1 MKNKVKIT
9 ALTLALIVSMASIV
23 GCSNNSS
30 TRAEASVSSNSSIES
45 SIESS
50 IGESSVS
57 ESSAEISYE
66 ITSATESSVSS
77 NSSAVDPV
85 VEERSY
91 SDKEKTEFQDTKIPN
106 YKYYPASGEYYYLG
120 NESVVTI
127 QPIFSICPN
136 VNGST
141 IKEIIVP
148 ETVTKIPKGAFTG
161 CTNLEKLV
169 ILNPDCEIEDGKIL
183 PKADPNAKYNTYN
196 NKLIN
201 IYCYFRSDK
210 TIPKQRLFGLQG
222 CSKVFNALGSSY
234 TGKNFD
240 KCMARLSRG
249 IIRIRP
255 KIKAQLKLCFY
266 YARQKIDGI
275 YRFWYNVLAH
285 ESVYIVHTT

>member
-1 MKNKVKIT
+1 MKNNVKIT
-9 ALTLALIVSMASIV
+9 TLILALMVSMVSIV
-23 GCSNNSS
+23 GCSNNNS
-30 TRAEASVSSNSSIES
+30 TSTEASVSSNSSIES

-50 IGESSVS
+50 IGESSIS
-57 ESSAEISYE
+57 ESSAESYE
-66 ITSATESSVSS
+66 TTSAAESSVSS

-91 SDKEKTEFQDTKIPN
+91 SDKEKTEFQDTKLPN

-148 ETVTKIPKGAFTG
+148 ETVTKIPQGAFTG
-161 CTNLEKLV
+161 CINLEKLV
-169 ILNPDCEIEDGKIL
+169 ILNPDCEIEDGRIL
-183 PKADPNAKYNTYN
+183 PKADPNAKYNSYN

-210 TIPKQRLFGLQG
+210 TIPKQRLVGIQG
-222 CSKVFNALGSSY
+222 CSKVFNALGGSY
-234 TGKNFD
+234 TGKDFD
-240 KCMARLSRG
+240 KCMH
-249 IIRIRP
+249 
-255 KIKAQLKLCFY
+255 
-266 YARQKIDGI
+266 D
-275 YRFWYNVLAH
+275 LAE
-285 ESVYIVHTT
+285 ESYE

>member
-9 ALTLALIVSMASIV
+9 TLILALMVSMVSIV
-23 GCSNNSS
+23 GCSNNNS
-30 TRAEASVSSNSSIES
+30 TSTEASVSSNSSIEPS
-45 SIESS
+45 VESS
-50 IGESSVS
+50 IIEESSTL
-57 ESSAEISYE
+57 ESSAEISSE
-66 ITSATESSVSS
+66 TTSTAENSISS
-77 NSSAVDPV
+77 NSSAIDPV

-169 ILNPDCEIEDGKIL
+169 ILNPDCEIENGRIL

-222 CSKVFNALGSSY
+222 CSKVFNALGNSY
-234 TGKNFD
+234 TGKDFD
-240 KCMARLSRG
+240 KCMH
-249 IIRIRP
+249 
-255 KIKAQLKLCFY
+255 
-266 YARQKIDGI
+266 D
-275 YRFWYNVLAH
+275 LAE
-285 ESVYIVHTT
+285 ESYE

>member
-1 MKNKVKIT
+1 MKNNVKIT
-9 ALTLALIVSMASIV
+9 TLILALMVSMVSIV
-23 GCSNNSS
+23 GCSNNNS
-30 TRAEASVSSNSSIES
+30 TSTEASVSSNSSIES

-50 IGESSVS
+50 IGESSIS
-57 ESSAEISYE
+57 ESSAESYE
-66 ITSATESSVSS
+66 TTSAAESSVSS

-148 ETVTKIPKGAFTG
+148 ETVTKIPQGAFTG
-161 CTNLEKLV
+161 CINIEKLV
-169 ILNPDCEIEDGKIL
+169 ILNPDCEIEDGRIL
-183 PKADPNAKYNTYN
+183 PKADPNAKYNSYN

-210 TIPKQRLFGLQG
+210 TIPKQRLVGIQG
-222 CSKVFNALGSSY
+222 CSKVFNALGGSY
-234 TGKNFD
+234 TGKDFD
-240 KCMARLSRG
+240 KCMH
-249 IIRIRP
+249 
-255 KIKAQLKLCFY
+255 
-266 YARQKIDGI
+266 D
-275 YRFWYNVLAH
+275 LAE
-285 ESVYIVHTT
+285 ESYE

>member
-9 ALTLALIVSMASIV
+9 TLILALMVSMVSIV
-23 GCSNNSS
+23 GCSNNNS
-30 TRAEASVSSNSSIES
+30 TSTEASVSSSSSIEPS
-45 SIESS
+45 VESS
-50 IGESSVS
+50 IIEESSIL
-57 ESSAEISYE
+57 ESSAEISSE
-66 ITSATESSVSS
+66 TTSTAESSISS
-77 NSSAVDPV
+77 SSAVDPV

-169 ILNPDCEIEDGKIL
+169 ILNPDCEIEDGRIL
-183 PKADPNAKYNTYN
+183 PKADPNAKYNSYN

-210 TIPKQRLFGLQG
+210 TIPKQRLVGIQG
-222 CSKVFNALGSSY
+222 CSKVFNALGGSY
-234 TGKNFD
+234 TGKDFD
-240 KCMARLSRG
+240 KYMH
-249 IIRIRP
+249 
-255 KIKAQLKLCFY
+255 
-266 YARQKIDGI
+266 D
-275 YRFWYNVLAH
+275 LAE
-285 ESVYIVHTT
+285 ESYE

>member
-9 ALTLALIVSMASIV
+9 ALVLALMVSIASIV

-30 TRAEASVSSNSSIES
+30 TSTEASVSSNSSIEPS
-45 SIESS
+45 VESS
-50 IGESSVS
+50 IIEESSTL
-57 ESSAEISYE
+57 ESSAEISSE
-66 ITSATESSVSS
+66 TTSTAENSISS
-77 NSSAVDPV
+77 NSSAIDPV

-169 ILNPDCEIEDGKIL
+169 ILNPDCEIEDGRIL

-222 CSKVFNALGSSY
+222 CSKVFNALGGSY
-234 TGKNFD
+234 TGKDFD
-240 KCMARLSRG
+240 KCMH
-249 IIRIRP
+249 
-255 KIKAQLKLCFY
+255 
-266 YARQKIDGI
+266 D
-275 YRFWYNVLAH
+275 LAE
-285 ESVYIVHTT
+285 ESYE

>member
-1 MKNKVKIT
+1 MKTKVKIT
-9 ALTLALIVSMASIV
+9 TLILALMVSMVSIV
-23 GCSNNSS
+23 GCSNNNS
-30 TRAEASVSSNSSIES
+30 TSTEASVSSSSSIEPS
-45 SIESS
+45 VESS
-50 IGESSVS
+50 IIEESSIL
-57 ESSAEISYE
+57 ESSAEISSE
-66 ITSATESSVSS
+66 TTSTAESSISS
-77 NSSAVDPV
+77 SSAVDPV

-169 ILNPDCEIEDGKIL
+169 ILNPDCEIEDGRIL
-183 PKADPNAKYNTYN
+183 PKADPNAKYNSYN

-240 KCMARLSRG
+240 KCMH
-249 IIRIRP
+249 
-255 KIKAQLKLCFY
+255 
-266 YARQKIDGI
+266 D
-275 YRFWYNVLAH
+275 LAE
-285 ESVYIVHTT
+285 ESYE

>member
-9 ALTLALIVSMASIV
+9 TLILALMVSMVSIV
-23 GCSNNSS
+23 GCSNNNS
-30 TRAEASVSSNSSIES
+30 TSTEASVSSNSSIES
-45 SIESS
+45 SVESS
-50 IGESSVS
+50 IDESESSVS
-57 ESSAEISYE
+57 ESSAEISSE
-66 ITSATESSVSS
+66 TTSATESSVSS
-77 NSSAVDPV
+77 NSSAIDPD

-91 SDKEKTEFQDTKIPN
+91 SDEEKTEFQDTKIPN

-120 NESVVTI
+120 NENVVTI

-169 ILNPDCEIEDGKIL
+169 ILNPDCEIEDGRIL
-183 PKADPNAKYNTYN
+183 PKADPNAKYNSYN

-222 CSKVFNALGSSY
+222 CSKVFNALG
-234 TGKNFD
+234 GRAIQ
-240 KCMARLSRG
+240 ARTLIS
-249 IIRIRP
+249 
-255 KIKAQLKLCFY
+255 AC
-266 YARQKIDGI
+266 
-275 YRFWYNVLAH
+275 
-285 ESVYIVHTT
+285 TT

>member
-9 ALTLALIVSMASIV
+9 TLILALMVSMVSIV
-23 GCSNNSS
+23 GCSNNNS
-30 TRAEASVSSNSSIES
+30 TSTEASVSSNSSIEPS
-45 SIESS
+45 VESS
-50 IGESSVS
+50 IIEESSTL
-57 ESSAEISYE
+57 ESSAEISSE
-66 ITSATESSVSS
+66 TTSTAENSISS
-77 NSSAVDPV
+77 NSSAIDPV

-169 ILNPDCEIEDGKIL
+169 ILNPDCEIEDGRIL
-183 PKADPNAKYNTYN
+183 PKADPNAKYNSYN

-222 CSKVFNALGSSY
+222 CSKVFNALGNSY
-234 TGKNFD
+234 TGKDFD
-240 KCMARLSRG
+240 KCMH
-249 IIRIRP
+249 
-255 KIKAQLKLCFY
+255 
-266 YARQKIDGI
+266 D
-275 YRFWYNVLAH
+275 LAE
-285 ESVYIVHTT
+285 ESYE

>member
-9 ALTLALIVSMASIV
+9 TLILALMVSMVSIV

-30 TRAEASVSSNSSIES
+30 TSTEASVSSSSSIEPS
-45 SIESS
+45 VESS
-50 IGESSVS
+50 IIEESSIL
-57 ESSAEISYE
+57 ESSAEISSE
-66 ITSATESSVSS
+66 TTSTAESSISS
-77 NSSAVDPV
+77 SSAVDPV

-148 ETVTKIPKGAFTG
+148 ETVTKIPQGAFTG
-161 CTNLEKLV
+161 CINLEKLV
-169 ILNPDCEIEDGKIL
+169 ILNPDCEIEDGRIL
-183 PKADPNAKYNTYN
+183 PKADPNAKYNSYN

-210 TIPKQRLFGLQG
+210 TIPKQRLVGIQG
-222 CSKVFNALGSSY
+222 CSKVFNALGGSY

-240 KCMARLSRG
+240 KCMH
-249 IIRIRP
+249 
-255 KIKAQLKLCFY
+255 
-266 YARQKIDGI
+266 D
-275 YRFWYNVLAH
+275 LAE
-285 ESVYIVHTT
+285 ESYE

>member
-9 ALTLALIVSMASIV
+9 TLILALIVSMVSIV

-30 TRAEASVSSNSSIES
+30 TSTEASVSSNSSIEPS
-45 SIESS
+45 VESS
-50 IGESSVS
+50 IIEESSIL
-57 ESSAEISYE
+57 ESSAEISSE
-66 ITSATESSVSS
+66 TTSTAENSISS
-77 NSSAVDPV
+77 NSSAIDPV

-169 ILNPDCEIEDGKIL
+169 ILNPDCEIENGRIL

-240 KCMARLSRG
+240 KCMH
-249 IIRIRP
+249 
-255 KIKAQLKLCFY
+255 
-266 YARQKIDGI
+266 D
-275 YRFWYNVLAH
+275 LAE
-285 ESVYIVHTT
+285 ESYE

>member
-1 MKNKVKIT
+1 MKNNVKIT
-9 ALTLALIVSMASIV
+9 TLILALMVSMVSIV
-23 GCSNNSS
+23 GCSNNNS
-30 TRAEASVSSNSSIES
+30 TSTEASVSSNSSIES

-50 IGESSVS
+50 IGESSIS
-57 ESSAEISYE
+57 ESSAESYE
-66 ITSATESSVSS
+66 TTSAAESSVSS

-148 ETVTKIPKGAFTG
+148 ETVTKIPQGAFTG
-161 CTNLEKLV
+161 CINLEKLV
-169 ILNPDCEIEDGKIL
+169 ILNPDCEIEDGRIL
-183 PKADPNAKYNTYN
+183 PKADPNAKYNSYN

-210 TIPKQRLFGLQG
+210 TIPKQRLVGIQG
-222 CSKVFNALGSSY
+222 CSKVFNALGGSY
-234 TGKNFD
+234 TGKDFN
-240 KCMARLSRG
+240 KCMH
-249 IIRIRP
+249 
-255 KIKAQLKLCFY
+255 
-266 YARQKIDGI
+266 D
-275 YRFWYNVLAH
+275 LAE
-285 ESVYIVHTT
+285 ESYE

>member
-9 ALTLALIVSMASIV
+9 TLTLALMVSMVSIV
-23 GCSNNSS
+23 GCSNNNS
-30 TRAEASVSSNSSIES
+30 TSTEASVSSNSSIES

-50 IGESSVS
+50 IGESSIS
-57 ESSAEISYE
+57 ESSAESYE
-66 ITSATESSVSS
+66 TTSAAESSVSS

-148 ETVTKIPKGAFTG
+148 ETVTKIPQGAFTG
-161 CTNLEKLV
+161 CINLEKLV
-169 ILNPDCEIEDGKIL
+169 ILNPDCEIEDGRIL
-183 PKADPNAKYNTYN
+183 PKADPNAKYNSYN

-210 TIPKQRLFGLQG
+210 TIPKQRLVGIQG
-222 CSKVFNALGSSY
+222 CSKVFNALGGSY
-234 TGKNFD
+234 TGKDFD
-240 KCMARLSRG
+240 KCMH
-249 IIRIRP
+249 
-255 KIKAQLKLCFY
+255 
-266 YARQKIDGI
+266 D
-275 YRFWYNVLAH
+275 LAE
-285 ESVYIVHTT
+285 ESYE

>member
-30 TRAEASVSSNSSIES
+30 TSAEASVSSNSSIES

-57 ESSAEISYE
+57 KSSAEISSE
-66 ITSATESSVSS
+66 TTSATESSVSS
-77 NSSAVDPV
+77 NSSAIDPD

-91 SDKEKTEFQDTKIPN
+91 SDEEKYKPQPTKFSD
-106 YKYYPASGEYYYLG
+106 YSYYPAVNGYEYSG
-120 NESVVTI
+120 NASKVTI
-127 QPIFSICPN
+127 PSEFTKCPGFYYDNN
-136 VNGST
+136 V
-141 IKEIIVP
+141 KEIIVP

-169 ILNPDCEIEDGKIL
+169 ILNPDCEIEDGRIL
-183 PKADPNAKYNTYN
+183 PKADPNAKYNSYN

-210 TIPKQRLFGLQG
+210 TIPKQRLVGIQG
-222 CSKVFNALGSSY
+222 CSKVFNALGGSY
-234 TGKNFD
+234 TGKDFD
-240 KCMARLSRG
+240 KCMH
-249 IIRIRP
+249 
-255 KIKAQLKLCFY
+255 
-266 YARQKIDGI
+266 D
-275 YRFWYNVLAH
+275 LAE
-285 ESVYIVHTT
+285 ESYE